1 MWQDVVSDL
10 EEKWKAEGE
19 NRPILGR
26 LIARLFLDMAACT
39 SRYKALKAAPSNVNY
54 LSFSRSLQALVGSIG
69 ELDETA
75 RLVSDR
81 SRDAV
86 QEIPINGEVA
96 MRRSWQSFLALA
108 FQLASAH
115 TLESITELSRKYNLP
130 LEAAVIPLLVD
141 EEFGDG
147 MEALRS
153 FITANLKMDEL
164 FRKDAKGLN

>member
-1 MWQDVVSDL
+1 MWQDVVADL
-10 EEKWKAEGE
+10 EGKWKGEAE
-19 NRPILGR
+19 NKPVLSK
-26 LIARLFLDMAACT
+26 LIARLFLDMDACT
-39 SRYKALKAAPSNVNY
+39 ARYKALKASPSNVNY

-96 MRRSWQSFLALA
+96 MRRSWQTFLALA

-141 EEFGDG
+141 EEFGNG

-153 FITANLKMDEL
+153 FITANFKMDEL
-164 FRKDAKGLN
+164 FRKDTKGLN

>member
-10 EEKWKAEGE
+10 EGKWKSEE
-19 NRPILGR
+19 VNKPVLSR
-26 LIARLFLDMAACT
+26 LIARLFLDMDSCT
-39 SRYKALKAAPSNVNY
+39 SRYKALKSAPNNVNY

-69 ELDETA
+69 ELDEAA

-81 SRDAV
+81 SRDSV

-96 MRRSWQSFLALA
+96 MRRSWQTFLALA

-141 EEFGDG
+141 EEFGEG
-147 MEALRS
+147 MEALRA
-153 FITANLKMDEL
+153 FITANFRMDEL
-164 FRKDAKGLN
+164 FRKNGKGLN

>member
-10 EEKWKAEGE
+10 EGKWKAEAE
-19 NRPILGR
+19 NKPVLSK
-26 LIARLFLDMAACT
+26 LIARLFLDMDACT
-39 SRYKALKAAPSNVNY
+39 ARYKALKVSPSNVNY
-54 LSFSRSLQALVGSIG
+54 LSFSRALQALVASIG
-69 ELDETA
+69 ELDEAA

-86 QEIPINGEVA
+86 QEIPINGELA
-96 MRRSWQSFLALA
+96 MRRSWQTFLALA

-141 EEFGDG
+141 EEFSDG
-147 MEALRS
+147 LEALRT
-153 FITANLKMDEL
+153 FIVANFKMEEL
-164 FRKDAKGLN
+164 FRKDGKRMN